1 MNDFLQAEN
10 YARFVIRLSSMIAN
24 LADSTV
30 LMHLFTAIIFCFI
43 AKAFILLTKL

>member
-1 MNDFLQAEN
+1 MNEFIQAEN
-10 YARFVIRLSSMIAN
+10 YARFVLRLSSMISN

-43 AKAFILLTKL
+43 AKAFVMLTKL